1 MGREIFSYFAA
12 GFVYEL
18 DLPMSS
24 KNLTEDD
31 VAKLLNDS
39 SGTARA
45 ETAAKIARD
54 FSTGDLSDQERLMA
68 QEIFRIMVKDAEVR
82 VREALSQN
90 LKENSNLPHDVA
102 VSLAKDVDSVSLPV
116 LQFSEVLADSDLI
129 EIVRS
134 QDPAKQVAIA
144 QRSKVS
150 ETLSSA
156 LVDTENAD
164 VVSSLVAND
173 GAEISDND
181 LARVVENFG
190 ENEAIKDA
198 MVFRPKLPITVAERL
213 LTKVSEKMKEELAKR
228 HEIGDDLATDLI
240 LQSRERAV
248 IGLSVE
254 GDETDVEQ
262 LVHQL
267 HENNRLTPSIVLRAL
282 CMGDIDFFEYALAE
296 MIGVS
301 LINIRVVIHDSGPL
315 GLKAAF
321 KRAGMPESY
330 FPAARAAIDVA
341 REIEYD
347 GGENDRERYSRR
359 MIERILT
366 QYGDL
371 GVEFESAD
379 LEYLM
384 KKMGDLPV
392 DTLNTAA

>member
-1 MGREIFSYFAA
+1 M
-12 GFVYEL
+12 
-18 DLPMSS
+18 PS
-24 KNLTEDD
+24 KYLSADD
-31 VAKLLNDS
+31 VTKLLNDS

-45 ETAAKIARD
+45 ETAAKIAHD
-54 FSTGDLSDQERLMA
+54 FSTGDLSDHERQMA
-68 QEIFRIMVKDAEVR
+68 QDIFRIMVKDAEVR

-90 LKENSNLPHDVA
+90 LRENPNLSHDVA

-116 LQFSEVLADSDLI
+116 LQFSEVLSDSDLI

-134 QDPAKQVAIA
+134 QGPEKQVAIA
-144 QRSKVS
+144 RRETVS
-150 ETLSSA
+150 QSVSSA

-173 GAEISDND
+173 GAEISDGD
-181 LARVVENFG
+181 LQRVVDDFG
-190 ENEAIKDA
+190 ENDAIKES

-228 HEIGDDLATDLI
+228 HEIDDDLATDLI
-240 LQSRERAV
+240 LRSRERAV

-262 LVHQL
+262 LIHQL
-267 HENNRLTPSIVLRAL
+267 YENNRLTPSIMLRAL
-282 CMGDIDFFEYALAE
+282 CMGDLDFFEYALAE
-296 MIGVS
+296 KIGIS
-301 LINIRVVIHDSGPL
+301 LINARVVIHDSGPL

-321 KRAGMPESY
+321 KRADMPDSFY
-330 FPAARAAIDVA
+330 PAARAAIDVA
-341 REIEYD
+341 REVEYD

-371 GVEFESAD
+371 GVEFESED
-379 LEYLM
+379 LEYLL
-384 KKMGDLPV
+384 KKMSDLPG
-392 DTLNTAA
+392 DTLNNAA